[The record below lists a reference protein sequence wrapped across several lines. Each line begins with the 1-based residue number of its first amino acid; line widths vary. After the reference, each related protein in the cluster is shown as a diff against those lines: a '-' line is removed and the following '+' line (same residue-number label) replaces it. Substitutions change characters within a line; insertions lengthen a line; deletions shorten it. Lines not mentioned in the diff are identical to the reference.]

1 MSDTS
6 LNTQVLIWETYLAA
20 LKEALSSKE
29 LSVEKLYFLLLWA
42 KLWWL
47 EVEVTYRSKYDIKN
61 IKTKKGKIRLF
72 SNVEGWSPVVWL
84 DKDPEGIHIQNLV
97 ALNII
102 ESDQIGVDTHR
113 IWTQVWK
120 LLGSE

>member
-1 MSDTS
+1 MSNTS
-6 LNTQVLIWETYLAA
+6 LNTQVLIWKTYLVA
-20 LKEALSSKE
+20 LKEVLSAKE

-47 EVEVTYRSKYDIKN
+47 EVEVTYPSKYGVKN

-84 DKDPEGIHIQNLV
+84 DEDPEGIHIQDLV

-120 LLGSE
+120 LLGSK